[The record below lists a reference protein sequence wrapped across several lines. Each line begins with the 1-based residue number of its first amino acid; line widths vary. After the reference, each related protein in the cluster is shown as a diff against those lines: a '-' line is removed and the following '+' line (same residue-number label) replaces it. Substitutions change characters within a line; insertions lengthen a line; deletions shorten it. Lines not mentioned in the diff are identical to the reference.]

1 MPTPPRESKPIVV
14 ATAAAER
21 STVPAPVVTKT
32 IVRYREVRVTPSATA
47 VPVVP
52 VVPDRLT
59 ALSPQVRAASAP
71 GRPAQP
77 TYPGIPDAFP
87 GRGRDHEGFVHL

>member
-1 MPTPPRESKPIVV
+1 VV

-32 IVRYREVRVTPSATA
+32 IVRYREVRVTPSATAAAA

-87 GRGRDHEGFVHL
+87 GRARDHEGFVHL